1 MDKIWDLYENMNEI
15 IVVSDMDNYDI
26 VYMNRKARCQHKI
39 ESVEDL
45 KEIKCYQLLQN
56 SPYPCVC
63 CNNTNLK
70 CDFYSEW
77 QYVKLPV
84 GEPFMLKDVFTEEDS
99 RRYRMELAIDE
110 LAGEFQHEKIRNH
123 LDIEEIINQGLRLSL
138 STISPNES
146 IRVLLEY
153 VGKSLMCERIYI
165 FEEKRL
171 DDETFYDNTY
181 EWCEEGVIPQ
191 KDNLQNIPDEDVAIW
206 LEHFNRNENVIIADI
221 EELKTSDPDLYR
233 YLKPQDIRSIVVS
246 PLIYSEKI
254 IGFFGV
260 DNPPES
266 FMVNISTLFMIM
278 GHFIVALLRRRDLFE
293 RLEKLS
299 FYDELTGVG
308 NRHLMAD
315 YVADMEPEKS
325 VGVVYCDVTGL
336 KRINDTQGHA
346 AGDALL
352 VRACRCL
359 KGTFSRFKL
368 FRLGGDEFLV
378 LCSGIGEDELA
389 EKVEQLKQSMSD
401 YDVLMAVGSIWSPN
415 GAADMDGLLAEADER
430 MYEAKR
436 KYYEDR
442 EKV

>member
-1 MDKIWDLYENMNEI
+1 MDKIWDIYENMNEI
-15 IVVSDMDNYDI
+15 MVVSDMETYDI
-26 VYMNRKARCQHKI
+26 IYMNKKARHKHNV
-39 ESVEDL
+39 ESVEAL
-45 KEIKCYQLLQN
+45 KGIKCYQLLQDI
-56 SPYPCVC
+56 PYPCAFC
-63 CNNTNLK
+63 DNPDLK
-70 CDFYSEW
+70 CDFYDEW
-77 QYVKLPV
+77 QYIKPAG
-84 GEPFMLKDVFTEEDS
+84 GEPFMLRDVLTDGNGK
-99 RRYRMELAIDE
+99 RYRMELAVDVIASE
-110 LAGEFQHEKIRNH
+110 SQKIKMRNH

-165 FEEKRL
+165 FEQKRL
-171 DDETFYDNTY
+171 EDETFFDNTY

-191 KDNLQNIPDEDVAIW
+191 KDNLQDIPDEDVAIW
-206 LEHFNRNENVIIADI
+206 LEHFNRNENVITADI
-221 EELKTSDPDLYR
+221 EELKISDPALYR

-246 PLIYSEKI
+246 PLIYNEKI

-260 DNPPES
+260 DNPPKI

-315 YVADMEPEKS
+315 YVAAMEPKKS

-359 KGTFSRFKL
+359 KNTFSGFKL

-378 LCSGIGEDELA
+378 LCSGIGEGELA
-389 EKVEQLKQSMSD
+389 EKVEQLKESMSD
-401 YDVLMAVGSIWSPN
+401 YEVLMAVGSIWSPS
-415 GAADMDGLLAEADER
+415 GAADMDELLAEADER